1 MTPYARSVIAVVC
14 LVMGFALLL
23 LAATRN
29 DPQIA
34 VYGTALTG
42 PVLGYAFG
50 DRNGEK
56 RAASA
61 LAERG
66 LDPAVFSLLEQ
77 AVRPKDATSSSSSSS
92 TPAPPASS
100 AVE

>member
-1 MTPYARSVIAVVC
+1 VSSQARAIIAIVC
-14 LVMGFALLL
+14 LVGGIALFLV
-23 LAATRN
+23 AAVQQNPNT
-29 DPQIA
+29 A
-34 VYGTALTG
+34 VYGSVLTG

-56 RAASA
+56 RTAAA

-66 LDPAVFSLLEQ
+66 LDPSLLALLEQ
-77 AVRPKDATSSSSSSS
+77 AVVQKSSAPAMPAAAT
-92 TPAPPASS
+92 SS